1 MSLSKV
7 IDTTLLAYYDSKV
20 DDREDA
26 KIAALPLKTRND
38 IVSEYFKKNRNGQVY
53 GVKFAYNASNV
64 LQASGTKYGAN
75 ASLSMTAST
84 RTVVGTDNYSDKCL
98 FKHFDANIHQDENG
112 DLIIDY
118 LSDEV
123 GFSYTG
129 KVNVVCLY
137 APVYERVYTGTES
150 STNYLYIE
158 WCDTPRD
165 GFTLNPLCKD
175 SNGNNRGFFAIAKF
189 PAGLIDGVPYSSA
202 GLIPWL
208 NEPSYDKCVDTYHL
222 INNYQ
227 CSLTMAQMVY
237 LQRMFMIKFGST
249 NFQANLGGVTNYNY
263 TRQIGVARTNKNYVM
278 VSSPGDLYVGTS
290 WDIRAGSSRTTD
302 LIDTVE
308 VIGKDTSFGTLTDIN
323 SKLTISDE
331 TYTITSETFDLVC
344 KNVDGVATDPSGDP
358 ITISFAHNGEPVNVD
373 IVYTNTR
380 KIEVYD
386 SGTLIASTSATAST
400 TNSVIYVSKNVTT
413 TTSNY
418 IHTSIYTTGYSLGI
432 LGNDGCYMPGA
443 FSANYRFP
451 SVLGGVELLGGAAEI
466 IGNVVI
472 EYDSNKYPHVL
483 VCNDPSE
490 ITKDTSEISS
500 TYTDAGHFTATTTG
514 NGWKYQS
521 NIEYNL
527 SLGAFTS
534 TAGPGSSTS
543 GLCDSIYYNAGKSSG
558 KVAAV
563 AFGDLYRADH
573 DGIFCLDASST
584 DLSTYSQYI
593 STRPAF
599 VTKF

>member
-7 IDTTLLAYYDSKV
+7 IDTTCLAYYDSKV

-53 GVKFAYNASNV
+53 GVKFAYNSSNV

-137 APVYERVYTGTES
+137 APVYERVYTGMES
-150 STNYLYIE
+150 STKYLYIE

-189 PAGLIDGVPYSSA
+189 QAGLIDGVPYSSA

-208 NEPSYDKCVDTYHL
+208 NEPSYEACVDTYHL

-227 CSLTMAQMVY
+227 CALTMAQVTY
-237 LQRMFMIKFGST
+237 LQRMFMMKFGST
-249 NFQANLGGVTNYNY
+249 NFQANLGGITNYNY
-263 TRQIGVARTNKNYVM
+263 YRNISVAATNKNYLFIQSAGDFYAG
-278 VSSPGDLYVGTS
+278 VSI
-290 WDIRAGSSRTTD
+290 DIRNGNTRNSD
-302 LIDTVE
+302 LIDVVE
-308 VIGKDTSFGTLTDIN
+308 VLSKDTSFGTIPDIN
-323 SKLTISDE
+323 AKMTISDPD
-331 TYTITSETFDLVC
+331 YVITSATFDLVC
-344 KNVDGVATDPSGDP
+344 KNVDSVPVDPDGNP
-358 ITISFAHNGEPVNVD
+358 ISMTFTHNGEPVD
-373 IVYTNTR
+373 ITLTYTSGR
-380 KIEVYD
+380 KLEAYD
-386 SGTLIASTSATAST
+386 NGTLIAQSSVSATTSNA
-400 TNSVIYVSKNVTT
+400 VIYINKTVTT

-418 IHTSIYTTGYSLGI
+418 IFTSIYKTGYSLGI
-432 LGNDGCYMPGA
+432 LGNDGCYMNGV
-443 FSANYRFP
+443 FSQTPRFP
-451 SVLGGVELLGGAAEI
+451 SVLGGVELLTGGSEI
-466 IGNVVI
+466 IGNAVM
-472 EYDSNKYPHVL
+472 EYDADKHPHVL
-483 VCNDPSE
+483 VCNNPSL
-490 ITKDTSEISS
+490 ITKNTSDISS
-500 TYTDAGHFTATTTG
+500 TYTDAGYFTATTTG
-514 NGWKYQS
+514 NSYKYS
-521 NIEYNL
+521 ANIEYNL
-527 SLGAFTS
+527 NLGTFT
-534 TAGPGSSTS
+534 TTCGAGTSTS
-543 GLCDSIYYNAGKSSG
+543 GLCDSIYYNNTKSSG
-558 KVAAV
+558 MVAAV
-563 AFGDLYRADH
+563 AFGHLNIGDH
-573 DGIFCLDASST
+573 DGIFFLDAST
-584 DLSTYSQYI
+584 IDLDDAYLYMTS
-593 STRPAF
+593 RPAF